1 MRRAKAAARRA
12 AALLAALTLLAAPAI
27 AAGAAE
33 PAHVLSYTT
42 GRLTW
47 DSATGIDENGAAVL
61 SLFADAYQN
70 VLSENGERVV
80 APGTDGSCTV
90 RLENRMGY
98 AISYIAVAYRI
109 KEVETLPVEPEFSCE
124 GAEDTGSYP
133 LPEGV
138 EDAQVIRAVRGELSG
153 GQSADFRLDWLW
165 EYYESDARDVL
176 DTALGDKAASDTPDD
191 VTAGIYIVVE
201 EEQPDP
207 PVPTPDPTPVHSE
220 PPDKPDKP
228 AETDAPDGPGDTD
241 DTDGGY
247 IRPEVP
253 KTGDESAAWLSL
265 SEPLPEG
272 VDVYF
277 DNTREVWFSGN
288 ICVIPNA
295 GELPAGSAAINT
307 HTLTFDTTGASV
319 DAATNIAVSVSVQ
332 AEQID

>member
-12 AALLAALTLLAAPAI
+12 AALLAAPAI

-47 DSATGIDENGAAVL
+47 DRATGIDENGAAVL

-80 APGTDGSCTV
+80 ASGTDGSCTV

-109 KEVETLPVEPEFSCE
+109 KEAETLPVEPEFSCE

-165 EYYESDARDVL
+165 EYYESDA
-176 DTALGDKAASDTPDD
+176 
-191 VTAGIYIVVE
+191 
-201 EEQPDP
+201 
-207 PVPTPDPTPVHSE
+207 
-220 PPDKPDKP
+220 
-228 AETDAPDGPGDTD
+228 PDGPGDTD

-253 KTGDESAAWLSL
+253 KTGDESAAWLYL
-265 SEPLPEG
+265 ALIFLCGAELPERAMRRSTSTSRPCPPP
-272 VDVYF
+272 
-277 DNTREVWFSGN
+277 TRPPS
-288 ICVIPNA
+288 PRPS
-295 GELPAGSAAINT
+295 LRPRTRRRS
-307 HTLTFDTTGASV
+307 HTRWTSRPWRG
-319 DAATNIAVSVSVQ
+319 
-332 AEQID
+332 

>member
-12 AALLAALTLLAAPAI
+12 AALLAAPAI

-109 KEVETLPVEPEFSCE
+109 KEAETLPVEPEFSCE

-165 EYYESDARDVL
+165 EYYESDARD
-176 DTALGDKAASDTPDD
+176 
-191 VTAGIYIVVE
+191 
-201 EEQPDP
+201 
-207 PVPTPDPTPVHSE
+207 
-220 PPDKPDKP
+220 
-228 AETDAPDGPGDTD
+228 GPGDTD

-253 KTGDESAAWLSL
+253 KTGDESAAWLYL
-265 SEPLPEG
+265 ALIFLCGAAHEPATGLRLRQICARALCRRFTLTIQPQGNSQSQDTDQTPVQG
-272 VDVYF
+272 VDQAPIQDADQNPVQE
-277 DNTREVWFSGN
+277 DNQVHIQE
-288 ICVIPNA
+288 
-295 GELPAGSAAINT
+295 PAPV
-307 HTLTFDTTGASV
+307 FDTESGEGA
-319 DAATNIAVSVSVQ
+319 AGAPQ
-332 AEQID
+332 AG

>member
-12 AALLAALTLLAAPAI
+12 DALLAAPAI

-109 KEVETLPVEPEFSCE
+109 KEAETLPVEPEFSCE

-165 EYYESDARDVL
+165 EYYESDA
-176 DTALGDKAASDTPDD
+176 
-191 VTAGIYIVVE
+191 
-201 EEQPDP
+201 
-207 PVPTPDPTPVHSE
+207 
-220 PPDKPDKP
+220 
-228 AETDAPDGPGDTD
+228 PDGPGDTD

-253 KTGDESAAWLSL
+253 KTGDESAAWLYL
-265 SEPLPEG
+265 ALIFLG
-272 VDVYF
+272 
-277 DNTREVWFSGN
+277 G
-288 ICVIPNA
+288 A
-295 GELPAGSAAINT
+295 GLALLIFGGRRDKNNE
-307 HTLTFDTTGASV
+307 
-319 DAATNIAVSVSVQ
+319 
-332 AEQID
+332 

>member
-1 MRRAKAAARRA
+1 MRRAKEAARRA

-109 KEVETLPVEPEFSCE
+109 KEAETLPVEPEFSCE

-153 GQSADFRLDWLW
+153 GQSADFRRDWLW
-165 EYYESDARDVL
+165 EYYES
-176 DTALGDKAASDTPDD
+176 
-191 VTAGIYIVVE
+191 
-201 EEQPDP
+201 
-207 PVPTPDPTPVHSE
+207 
-220 PPDKPDKP
+220 
-228 AETDAPDGPGDTD
+228 DAPDGPGDTD

-253 KTGDESAAWLSL
+253 KTGDESAAWLYL
-265 SEPLPEG
+265 ALIFLCGAAHEPATGLHL
-272 VDVYF
+272 
-277 DNTREVWFSGN
+277 RQ
-288 ICVIPNA
+288 ICARALCRQLYPDY
-295 GELPAGSAAINT
+295 PAPRQQPFPGRGPDPDPGRGPKP
-307 HTLTFDTTGASV
+307 HPGR
-319 DAATNIAVSVSVQ
+319 
-332 AEQID
+332 

>member
-109 KEVETLPVEPEFSCE
+109 KEAETLPVEPEFSCE

-133 LPEGV
+133 LPERV
-138 EDAQVIRAVRGELSG
+138 EDAQVIRAVRGELSS

-165 EYYESDARDVL
+165 EYYESDARD
-176 DTALGDKAASDTPDD
+176 
-191 VTAGIYIVVE
+191 
-201 EEQPDP
+201 
-207 PVPTPDPTPVHSE
+207 
-220 PPDKPDKP
+220 
-228 AETDAPDGPGDTD
+228 GPGDTD
-241 DTDGGY
+241 DTDGGC

-253 KTGDESAAWLSL
+253 KTGDESAAWLYLALILLVAALLMSL
-265 SEPLPEG
+265 PLVSACAKYVRELYAGSFTLTIQPQGNSQSQDTDQTPVQG
-272 VDVYF
+272 VDQAPIQDADQNPVQE
-277 DNTREVWFSGN
+277 DNQVHIQE
-288 ICVIPNA
+288 
-295 GELPAGSAAINT
+295 PAPV
-307 HTLTFDTTGASV
+307 FDTESGEGA
-319 DAATNIAVSVSVQ
+319 AGAPQ
-332 AEQID
+332 AG

>member
-12 AALLAALTLLAAPAI
+12 DALLAAPAI

-109 KEVETLPVEPEFSCE
+109 KEAETLPVEPEFSCE

-165 EYYESDARDVL
+165 EYYESDARD
-176 DTALGDKAASDTPDD
+176 
-191 VTAGIYIVVE
+191 
-201 EEQPDP
+201 
-207 PVPTPDPTPVHSE
+207 
-220 PPDKPDKP
+220 
-228 AETDAPDGPGDTD
+228 GPGDTD

-253 KTGDESAAWLSL
+253 KTGDESAAWLYLALILLVAALLMSL
-265 SEPLPEG
+265 PLVSACAKYVRELYAGSFTLTIQPQGNSQSQDTDQTPVQG
-272 VDVYF
+272 VDQAPSRTINKSPSRTLPPF
-277 DNTREVWFSGN
+277 LIQNPARERLGRRKQDETRG
-288 ICVIPNA
+288 A
-295 GELPAGSAAINT
+295 GIGGAHVPGAHVLWPLAAAGPRDRARSCPREL
-307 HTLTFDTTGASV
+307 
-319 DAATNIAVSVSVQ
+319 
-332 AEQID
+332 

>member
-109 KEVETLPVEPEFSCE
+109 KEAETLPVEPEFSCE

-133 LPEGV
+133 LPERV

-165 EYYESDARDVL
+165 EYYESDARD
-176 DTALGDKAASDTPDD
+176 
-191 VTAGIYIVVE
+191 
-201 EEQPDP
+201 
-207 PVPTPDPTPVHSE
+207 
-220 PPDKPDKP
+220 
-228 AETDAPDGPGDTD
+228 GPGDTD
-241 DTDGGY
+241 DTDGGC

-253 KTGDESAAWLSL
+253 KTGDESAAWLYLALILLVAALLMSL
-265 SEPLPEG
+265 PLVSACAKYVRELYAGSFTLTIQPQGNSQSQDTDQTPVQG
-272 VDVYF
+272 VDQAPIQDADQNPVQE
-277 DNTREVWFSGN
+277 DNQVHIQE
-288 ICVIPNA
+288 
-295 GELPAGSAAINT
+295 PAPV
-307 HTLTFDTTGASV
+307 FDTESGEGA
-319 DAATNIAVSVSVQ
+319 AGAPQ
-332 AEQID
+332 AG

>member
-109 KEVETLPVEPEFSCE
+109 KEAETLPVEPEFSCE

-176 DTALGDKAASDTPDD
+176 DTALGDKAAFDTPDD

-207 PVPTPDPTPVHSE
+207 PVPTPDPTPVPSE
-220 PPDKPDKP
+220 PPDKPDKPDATDEPEDP

-241 DTDGGY
+241 DTDGG
-247 IRPEVP
+247 
-253 KTGDESAAWLSL
+253 
-265 SEPLPEG
+265 
-272 VDVYF
+272 
-277 DNTREVWFSGN
+277 
-288 ICVIPNA
+288 
-295 GELPAGSAAINT
+295 
-307 HTLTFDTTGASV
+307 
-319 DAATNIAVSVSVQ
+319 
-332 AEQID
+332 

>member
-47 DSATGIDENGAAVL
+47 DSAAGIDENGAAVL

-109 KEVETLPVEPEFSCE
+109 KEAETLPVEPEFSCE

-133 LPEGV
+133 LPERV

-176 DTALGDKAASDTPDD
+176 DTALGDKAAFDTPDD

-201 EEQPDP
+201 EEQ
-207 PVPTPDPTPVHSE
+207 
-220 PPDKPDKP
+220 
-228 AETDAPDGPGDTD
+228 PDGPGDTD

-253 KTGDESAAWLSL
+253 KTGDESAAWLYL
-265 SEPLPEG
+265 ALIFLG
-272 VDVYF
+272 
-277 DNTREVWFSGN
+277 G
-288 ICVIPNA
+288 A
-295 GELPAGSAAINT
+295 GLALLIIGGRRDKNNE
-307 HTLTFDTTGASV
+307 
-319 DAATNIAVSVSVQ
+319 
-332 AEQID
+332 

>member
-109 KEVETLPVEPEFSCE
+109 KEAEILPVEPEFSCE

-138 EDAQVIRAVRGELSG
+138 EDAQVMEGHIYTPEDAIKCLYLGAHAV
-153 GQSADFRLDWLW
+153 
-165 EYYESDARDVL
+165 
-176 DTALGDKAASDTPDD
+176 
-191 VTAGIYIVVE
+191 VV
-201 EEQPDP
+201 
-207 PVPTPDPTPVHSE
+207 
-220 PPDKPDKP
+220 
-228 AETDAPDGPGDTD
+228 
-241 DTDGGY
+241 
-247 IRPEVP
+247 
-253 KTGDESAAWLSL
+253 
-265 SEPLPEG
+265 
-272 VDVYF
+272 
-277 DNTREVWFSGN
+277 
-288 ICVIPNA
+288 
-295 GELPAGSAAINT
+295 GSAIT
-307 HTLTFDTTGASV
+307 RPHLTAKRFTDLMSGYRSNWR
-319 DAATNIAVSVSVQ
+319 DAERSKH
-332 AEQID
+332 

>member
-109 KEVETLPVEPEFSCE
+109 KEAETLPVEPEFSCE

-133 LPEGV
+133 LPERV
-138 EDAQVIRAVRGELSG
+138 EDAQVIRAVRGELCG

-165 EYYESDARDVL
+165 EYNES
-176 DTALGDKAASDTPDD
+176 
-191 VTAGIYIVVE
+191 
-201 EEQPDP
+201 
-207 PVPTPDPTPVHSE
+207 
-220 PPDKPDKP
+220 
-228 AETDAPDGPGDTD
+228 DAPDGPGDTD
-241 DTDGGY
+241 DTDGGC

-253 KTGDESAAWLSL
+253 KTGDESAAWLYL
-265 SEPLPEG
+265 ALIFLGGAAHEPATGL
-272 VDVYF
+272 
-277 DNTREVWFSGN
+277 RLRQ
-288 ICVIPNA
+288 ICARALCRQLYPDY
-295 GELPAGSAAINT
+295 PAPRQQPVPG
-307 HTLTFDTTGASV
+307 HGPDPGPGRGPGPHPGRGPKPRPGG
-319 DAATNIAVSVSVQ
+319 
-332 AEQID
+332 

>member
-47 DSATGIDENGAAVL
+47 NSATGIDENGAAVL

-109 KEVETLPVEPEFSCE
+109 KEAETLPVEPEFSCE

-165 EYYESDARDVL
+165 EYYESDARD
-176 DTALGDKAASDTPDD
+176 
-191 VTAGIYIVVE
+191 
-201 EEQPDP
+201 
-207 PVPTPDPTPVHSE
+207 
-220 PPDKPDKP
+220 
-228 AETDAPDGPGDTD
+228 GPGDTD

-253 KTGDESAAWLSL
+253 KTGDESAAWLYL
-265 SEPLPEG
+265 ALIFPCGAAHEPATGL
-272 VDVYF
+272 
-277 DNTREVWFSGN
+277 RLRQ
-288 ICVIPNA
+288 ICARALCRQLYPDY
-295 GELPAGSAAINT
+295 PAPRQQPFPGRGPGP
-307 HTLTFDTTGASV
+307 HPGRGPKPRPGG
-319 DAATNIAVSVSVQ
+319 
-332 AEQID
+332 

>member
-109 KEVETLPVEPEFSCE
+109 KE
-124 GAEDTGSYP
+124 
-133 LPEGV
+133 
-138 EDAQVIRAVRGELSG
+138 
-153 GQSADFRLDWLW
+153 
-165 EYYESDARDVL
+165 
-176 DTALGDKAASDTPDD
+176 
-191 VTAGIYIVVE
+191 
-201 EEQPDP
+201 
-207 PVPTPDPTPVHSE
+207 
-220 PPDKPDKP
+220 
-228 AETDAPDGPGDTD
+228 AET
-241 DTDGGY
+241 
-247 IRPEVP
+247 RPSSRSFPVRARR
-253 KTGDESAAWLSL
+253 TLG
-265 SEPLPEG
+265 
-272 VDVYF
+272 
-277 DNTREVWFSGN
+277 
-288 ICVIPNA
+288 
-295 GELPAGSAAINT
+295 AI
-307 HTLTFDTTGASV
+307 LCRRGWRMLR
-319 DAATNIAVSVSVQ
+319 
-332 AEQID
+332 

>member
-109 KEVETLPVEPEFSCE
+109 KEAETLPVEPEFSCE

-153 GQSADFRLDWLW
+153 GQSADFRLDWIW
-165 EYYESDARDVL
+165 EYYESGAR
-176 DTALGDKAASDTPDD
+176 
-191 VTAGIYIVVE
+191 
-201 EEQPDP
+201 
-207 PVPTPDPTPVHSE
+207 
-220 PPDKPDKP
+220 
-228 AETDAPDGPGDTD
+228 DGPGDTD

-253 KTGDESAAWLSL
+253 KTGDESAAWLYLALILLVAALLMSL
-265 SEPLPEG
+265 PL
-272 VDVYF
+272 VSACAKYV
-277 DNTREVWFSGN
+277 RE
-288 ICVIPNA
+288 
-295 GELPAGSAAINT
+295 LYAGSF
-307 HTLTFDTTGASV
+307 TLTIQPQGNSHSQDVDQTPIQDADQSPIQDDKQVTIQEAVPVFDTESGEGA
-319 DAATNIAVSVSVQ
+319 AGAPQ
-332 AEQID
+332 AG

>member
-109 KEVETLPVEPEFSCE
+109 KEAETLPVEPEFSCE

-165 EYYESDARDVL
+165 EYYESDAPDVL

-191 VTAGIYIVVE
+191 VTAGLYIVVE

-207 PVPTPDPTPVHSE
+207 PVPTPDPTPVPSE

-228 AETDAPDGPGDTD
+228 DVTDEPEDPAETDEPDGPGDTD
-241 DTDGGY
+241 ETDGGY

-253 KTGDESAAWLSL
+253 KTGDESAAWLYL
-265 SEPLPEG
+265 ALIFLG
-272 VDVYF
+272 
-277 DNTREVWFSGN
+277 G
-288 ICVIPNA
+288 A
-295 GELPAGSAAINT
+295 GLALLIFGGRRDKNNE
-307 HTLTFDTTGASV
+307 
-319 DAATNIAVSVSVQ
+319 
-332 AEQID
+332 